1 MSRLDAPDQSYLQS
15 LKQEKETLQLT
26 LENIF
31 LKKQLNE
38 LKFQN
43 FVLSVTGKYNLTDAN
58 YIDIS
63 TGEIKVHD
71 STPAIPEAKVAELAQ
86 EPETTPSQEE
96 IKE

>member
-26 LENIF
+26 LENVF

-71 STPAIPEAKVAELAQ
+71 SAPAIPEIKVAELAQ

>member
-15 LKQEKETLQLT
+15 LKQEKEILQLT
-26 LENIF
+26 LENVF

-43 FVLSVTGKYNLTDAN
+43 FVLSLTGKYNLTDAN
-58 YIDIS
+58 YIDIN

-71 STPAIPEAKVAELAQ
+71 SEPAIPEVKVAELVQ

>member
-1 MSRLDAPDQSYLQS
+1 MSKLDIQDQSYLQS
-15 LKQEKETLQLT
+15 LKQEKEILQLT

-71 STPAIPEAKVAELAQ
+71 SAPAIPEIKVAELAQ
-86 EPETTPSQEE
+86 EPEITPSQ
-96 IKE
+96 KEVKE